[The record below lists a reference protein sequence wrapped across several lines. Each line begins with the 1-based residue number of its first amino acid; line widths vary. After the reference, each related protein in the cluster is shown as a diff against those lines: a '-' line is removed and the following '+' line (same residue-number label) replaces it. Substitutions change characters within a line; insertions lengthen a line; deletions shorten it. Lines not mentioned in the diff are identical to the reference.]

1 MREPLVSVRE
11 VSGMM
16 VFLTLH
22 IPSFPIA
29 GLPGEE
35 CALLKDVPD

>member
-1 MREPLVSVRE
+1 MA
-11 VSGMM
+11 
-16 VFLTLH
+16 FLQLH

-35 CALLKDVPD
+35 CALLTGVPD